1 MATEQAK
8 TKVVQRLYN
17 DPVYFIEKA
26 IGSPLWAIQQDI
38 VRAVE
43 DSPKVTVKSC
53 HGSGKTYVAARV
65 VHRFLQKN
73 RSSIVVTTAPTFQQV
88 RDALW
93 KEIKSAYNNSRIYL
107 PGEMLDV
114 RYKIADDWYAIGR
127 ATDQPSNF
135 QGYHAK
141 SILVVVDEADGVNR
155 EIYEAI
161 EGIISSGNSR
171 LLLIGNPVDP
181 TSYFAHSHSLET
193 FTKLTISC
201 FDTPNFAPFQNIEQ
215 LMNAT
220 EEERKRAVVM
230 PQLIQPQWAYERAME
245 WGIESP
251 LFQSRVLGKFPQSS
265 EDSLIALHLIERAIK
280 DWGAGVSGSGEEE
293 VIGLDV
299 ARFGSDRT
307 AFVYRKGNKV
317 QEIVSHIKE
326 DTMQTA
332 GRAIDWLRRYPA
344 AKINIDEIGVGGGV
358 VDRLKETEYADRV
371 YGINV
376 AEKAPED
383 YDNTIRFVNLRAK
396 IHWDLRTRFMSND
409 ILLPEIGTIIS
420 DLTNIKYK
428 YRSDGAILIES
439 KEEIKKRIGRSP
451 DLADALGL
459 AFYNPKSFTAEDDF
473 AIV

>member
-1 MATEQAK
+1 MATKQARA
-8 TKVVQRLYN
+8 KVIQRLN
-17 DPVYFIEKA
+17 TDPVYFVEKA
-26 IGSPLWAIQQDI
+26 IGSPLWSIQQEI
-38 VRAVE
+38 IRAVE
-43 DSPKVTVKSC
+43 NNPKVTVKSC

-93 KEIKSAYNNSRIYL
+93 KEIKNAYNNSRIAL

-135 QGYHAK
+135 QGYHANN
-141 SILVVVDEADGVNR
+141 ILVVVDEADGVNR
-155 EIYEAI
+155 EIFEAI
-161 EGIISSGNSR
+161 EGIISSGDSH

-181 TSYFAHSHSLET
+181 TSYFAHSHTLES
-193 FTKLTISC
+193 FTKITISC
-201 FDTPNFAPFQNIEQ
+201 FDTPNFEPFGNLDQ
-215 LMNAT
+215 LLNAT
-220 EEERKRAVVM
+220 DEQRKQSVIM

-251 LFQSRVLGKFPQSS
+251 LFQSRVLGKFPESS
-265 EDSLIALHLIERAIK
+265 EDSLIALHLVERAIK
-280 DWGAGVSGSGEEE
+280 EWNIGASGSGTEE

-317 QEIVSHIKE
+317 LEIAAHMKE

-332 GRAIDWLRRYPA
+332 GRAIDWLRKYPEA
-344 AKINIDEIGVGGGV
+344 RMNIDEIGVGGGV

-383 YDNTIRFVNLRAK
+383 YDNTIRFANLRAK
-396 IHWDLRTRFMSND
+396 VHWELRTRFMNND
-409 ILLPEIGTIIS
+409 IILPEVGTIIS

-428 YRSDGAILIES
+428 YRSDGAIVIES
-439 KEEIKKRIGRSP
+439 KDEIKKRIGRSP

-459 AFYNPKSFTAEDDF
+459 CFHNTKSFTAADDF